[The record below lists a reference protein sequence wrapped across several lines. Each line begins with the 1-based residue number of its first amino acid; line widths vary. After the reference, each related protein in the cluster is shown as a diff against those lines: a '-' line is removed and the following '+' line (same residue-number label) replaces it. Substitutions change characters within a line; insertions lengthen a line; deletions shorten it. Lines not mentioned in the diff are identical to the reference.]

1 MAIGRIRF
9 RGLIR
14 AASPFLL
21 VFGALF
27 LLIWPTVEGI
37 VSRWLR
43 FDESYSHGFL
53 LLLVSVF
60 LIFRVLKQ
68 RALVPGFY
76 PLWLMPFVLALLAYG
91 MGDLLRVQALQHL
104 MLVPLLL
111 GALAILLGWKQ
122 VRFFIAPVGLLFFAM
137 PVWDFLSWTLQVITV
152 EINQLL
158 LGLFDIEFEI
168 EGVFV

>member
-53 LLLVSVF
+53 LLLVSD
-60 LIFRVLKQ
+60 IPCAETASSGTR
-68 RALVPGFY
+68 
-76 PLWLMPFVLALLAYG
+76 
-91 MGDLLRVQALQHL
+91 
-104 MLVPLLL
+104 
-111 GALAILLGWKQ
+111 
-122 VRFFIAPVGLLFFAM
+122 
-137 PVWDFLSWTLQVITV
+137 FLSLVANALCAGAASLW
-152 EINQLL
+152 N
-158 LGLFDIEFEI
+158 G
-168 EGVFV
+168 

>member
-60 LIFRVLKQ
+60 LIFRVRNSELW
-68 RALVPGFY
+68 Y
-76 PLWLMPFVLALLAYG
+76 PV
-91 MGDLLRVQALQHL
+91 
-104 MLVPLLL
+104 
-111 GALAILLGWKQ
+111 
-122 VRFFIAPVGLLFFAM
+122 FIPCG
-137 PVWDFLSWTLQVITV
+137 
-152 EINQLL
+152 
-158 LGLFDIEFEI
+158 
-168 EGVFV
+168 